1 MIGFKD
7 FMRLTNVLDFK
18 MGLRVLSREIR
29 IATRRC
35 EKMSLYKA
43 FNENVFTSLGIEIED
58 RRLNPNFFEECEEIL
73 DNLFEYINN
82 KYPCKK
88 IENIIFEMDKI
99 VKDNEKKDTTIIF
112 GSNKIDGEEKILDE
126 LFFIDKEP
134 LKMTIKDYFGCEPKT
149 RPEQLEILGER
160 TIKIFEKCQRNVG
173 ELLYNCR
180 IIRKKVKSIGI
191 IFNNK
196 KLYSMLHKLDVLR
209 SLHTILFMKLN
220 TIRVKTG
227 QYILIGSLGY
237 MAMPLFNIKN
247 PNYEE
252 EVIETVKDRRQ
263 SREIKTKNDKTDLEL
278 LSNQIKKVI
287 EKIIEN
293 SENGLYKVFKENVF
307 DSIGHKIEDRRLNP
321 KLLEECEE
329 FVEELFEYISSI
341 DNDKDNITYKFTKTI
356 NNKIKVDEKALDK
369 LFFIDEEPFKMTIK
383 DYFGCEPKTRP
394 EQLEILGDR
403 TTEILK
409 KCKRNIDELLSIN
422 NRYDLSENK
431 ISLSKNSKDRI
442 NTIYELNKMFFNKM
456 KTVRQTV
463 AKYILIGSIGPLFY
477 YINEG
482 PNSDKITVIA
492 DGLMRFND

>member
-209 SLHTILFMKLN
+209 ALHTILFMKLN

-227 QYILIGSLGY
+227 QYILVGSLGY
-237 MAMPLFNIKN
+237 MAMSLFNIKN